1 MNAFRLYFF
10 VFSILFFMPEDFD
23 AQPLRVMTFNIRY
36 DTPKDSMNSWE
47 HRKDFAAS
55 YLPFYDLDICGMQE
69 ALVNQC
75 NYLDSVLQDYSYI
88 GVGRDDGKEKGEFS
102 PIFYNHTRLKPL
114 ESGTFWLSETPNTP
128 GKAWDANLPRIVT
141 WAKFK
146 YKGKTRSFYIF
157 NTHFD
162 HQGVMARRESAKLL
176 LIKVKEIAG
185 NKNAIITGDFN
196 ATPADEPIQILTDV
210 KNPIHF
216 FDTEHS
222 SSSGHFG
229 AYSSFNGFQAIE
241 QEGRHIDY
249 IFLNNPSIQVFRHG
263 TLSHS
268 IAGKYASDHHPV
280 FAILKF

>member
-1 MNAFRLYFF
+1 M
-10 VFSILFFMPEDFD
+10 IEDIY
-23 AQPLRVMTFNIRY
+23 AQELRVMTFNIRY

-69 ALVNQC
+69 ALVQQC
-75 NYLDSVLQDYSYI
+75 QYLDSVLEDYSYI

-114 ESGTFWLSETPNTP
+114 ESGTFWLSESPAVP

-146 YKGKTRSFYIF
+146 WKGRGRSFYVF

-162 HQGVMARRESAKLL
+162 HQGVIARRESATLL
-176 LIKVKEIAG
+176 LTKVKEIAG
-185 NKNAIITGDFN
+185 DKNAIITGDFN
-196 ATPADEPIQILTDV
+196 ATPGEEPIQIITDIR
-210 KNPIHF
+210 NPLHLL
-216 FDTEHS
+216 DSEHS
-222 SSSGHFG
+222 SASGHFG
-229 AYSSFNGFQAIE
+229 VYSSFNGFQTIE

-249 IFLNNPSIQVFRHG
+249 IFLNNPSIKVIRHG
-263 TLSHS
+263 TLSHAR
-268 IAGKYASDHHPV
+268 AGKYASDHHPV
-280 FAILKF
+280 ISILKF